1 MIMFEI
7 KMWKRMISFSLIVYC
22 VSLCCPMFY
31 ASNMFYHY
39 HFNIYTFNVF
49 FFGILFAPLYILF
62 GIGGIVCFELISLV
76 NIIYFYC
83 LTRLRRPKHNP
94 VRLLYLM
101 IISIFL
107 ISLFYYVDD
116 PNNFHSHYID
126 GKAVGYFLWLYSFII
141 LLVAIVYDSIRRRK
155 KVGNIWIV

>member
-1 MIMFEI
+1 
-7 KMWKRMISFSLIVYC
+7 
-22 VSLCCPMFY
+22 
-31 ASNMFYHY
+31 
-39 HFNIYTFNVF
+39 
-49 FFGILFAPLYILF
+49 
-62 GIGGIVCFELISLV
+62 
-76 NIIYFYC
+76 
-83 LTRLRRPKHNP
+83 
-94 VRLLYLM
+94 M

-116 PNNFHSHYID
+116 PNNLHSYYID

>member
-1 MIMFEI
+1 MFMAHSI
-7 KMWKRMISFSLIVYC
+7 LRFGSFNSAIIQYIEL
-22 VSLCCPMFY
+22 
-31 ASNMFYHY
+31 
-39 HFNIYTFNVF
+39 YTFNVF
-49 FFGILFAPLYILF
+49 FFGILFAPLYIFF

-107 ISLFYYVDD
+107 ISLFYYIDD
-116 PNNFHSHYID
+116 PNNFHSYYID

-155 KVGNIWIV
+155 KVGSIRRRKKVGNIWIV